1 LPDAAEDK
9 KQIGLTDGG
18 NEALSQ
24 LMNAG
29 LFDSEY
35 DGYKV
40 SIAYSLAKGV
50 DPAAAAGSGYHT
62 KFNAAGGLDLDNQIR
77 DLISV
82 LLPAYA
88 DRPYATAER
97 LAEAGIR
104 QLAARIEAKESL
116 ADILEE
122 LGSGRDRGASTTLAP
137 IDGDREQNSDHAT

>member
-1 LPDAAEDK
+1 MPDAAEDK

-50 DPAAAAGSGYHT
+50 DPAAAAGSGGPH
-62 KFNAAGGLDLDNQIR
+62 KFQRGRWLHHLDNQIR

-82 LLPAYA
+82 LLPGVCRSALCDSRTPRGSRNPSAGGA
-88 DRPYATAER
+88 DRSQGKLGGYPR
-97 LAEAGIR
+97 GSP
-104 QLAARIEAKESL
+104 AAAAIVEH
-116 ADILEE
+116 I
-122 LGSGRDRGASTTLAP
+122 
-137 IDGDREQNSDHAT
+137 

>member
-1 LPDAAEDK
+1 MLVS
-9 KQIGLTDGG
+9 LTVNTTGTK
-18 NEALSQ
+18 L
-24 LMNAG
+24 
-29 LFDSEY
+29 
-35 DGYKV
+35 V
-40 SIAYSLAKGV
+40 SPIRWRRESTQRQRLAV
-50 DPAAAAGSGYHT
+50 GYHT
-62 KFNAAGGLDLDNQIR
+62 KFNVAGGLDLDNQIR

-122 LGSGRDRGASTTLAP
+122 LGSGRDRGAYTTLAP